1 MHRPAILE
9 NRLGSEKI
17 WPAWKPAGNQVSEET
32 RTKESRRVANT
43 QAALCRCSTDLFRP
57 HGHVSVSAMLA
68 SVLKAHRKFKLAW
81 DRLRRLPWTLEYE
94 AVLAEPD
101 RRSRFDRI
109 YRRKIWSR
117 IAKHGESAS
126 GEGSS
131 FDKTTDFRT
140 DLQRFMQGMRPGV
153 FLDAPCGDL
162 NFMRHVR
169 FPPAWDY
176 IGADIAPSLIR
187 DLKRQFPAM
196 RFREFDLV
204 VDQFPATDVWLCR
217 DCFFHFSYADIH
229 AALENFARSA
239 GNIAIITSNTGITG
253 NTDIRTGD
261 FRRLDLTLP
270 PFNFPT
276 PAIALRDLPGQIAG
290 VWTRAEIAAALD
302 NFIRPS

>member
-1 MHRPAILE
+1 VLGENPQLELRPP
-9 NRLGSEKI
+9 GSR
-17 WPAWKPAGNQVSEET
+17 AGVFHS
-32 RTKESRRVANT
+32 
-43 QAALCRCSTDLFRP
+43 AAASTDLSRP
-57 HGHVSVSAMLA
+57 HSHVSFSAMLA
-68 SVLKAHRKFKLAW
+68 SVLKTHRKFKLAW

-117 IAKHGESAS
+117 IAKHRESAS

-131 FDKTTDFRT
+131 LDKTTHFRT
-140 DLQRFMQGMRPGV
+140 DLERFLQAAPPGI

-162 NFMRHVR
+162 NFMPYVQ

-187 DLKRQFPAM
+187 DLKKKFPAM
-196 RFREFDLV
+196 RFREFDLII
-204 VDQFPATDVWLCR
+204 DQFPASDVWLCR
-217 DCFFHFSYADIH
+217 ACFFHFSYADIH
-229 AALENFARSA
+229 AALQNFARSA
-239 GNIAIITSNTGITG
+239 GQIAIITSNTGITG

-261 FRRLDLTLP
+261 FRQLDLMLP
-270 PFNFPT
+270 PFNLPK
-276 PAIALRDLPGQIAG
+276 PAVALRDLPGQIAG

-302 NFIRPS
+302 NFPR